1 MFYFCGAVWE
11 VYKSP
16 YSYKRQCNNQGRIK
30 PQPNGKLI
38 FLANTKYQL
47 RNLYL
52 RFPLNVQFHHAH
64 TQLSLIHFNL
74 FHFCCCM
81 HWAQDASQLGVRPP
95 LGRPQLCCWWWL
107 LPPAETPDCPAR
119 HLHTLPA
126 LAQLDLQ

>member
-1 MFYFCGAVWE
+1 MGAVWE
-11 VYKSP
+11 VYKST
-16 YSYKRQCNNQGRIK
+16 YSYKRQCSNQGRIK

-38 FLANTKYQL
+38 FWQIQNINFETYIYDFHLMCNFIMHK
-47 RNLYL
+47 
-52 RFPLNVQFHHAH
+52 QFI

-95 LGRPQLCCWWWL
+95 LGRPQLCCCWWL
-107 LPPAETPDCPAR
+107 LPTAETPDCPAC